1 MTLTQTRQ
9 MRKIKSFVPYFQIS
23 YVLEIAAALITE
35 ADACCC
41 TFFIYIYRRNA
52 SVFELLEAV
61 KHFWIVGMFKIK
73 VVKDGLVIMIA
84 GNLSI
89 DGNKQ
94 N

>member
-1 MTLTQTRQ
+1 MFKEVTPLCL
-9 MRKIKSFVPYFQIS
+9 KC
-23 YVLEIAAALITE
+23 L
-35 ADACCC
+35 
-41 TFFIYIYRRNA
+41 
-52 SVFELLEAV
+52 
-61 KHFWIVGMFKIK
+61 KHLWIVGMFKIK

>member
-1 MTLTQTRQ
+1 
-9 MRKIKSFVPYFQIS
+9 MRKIKSFVPYFQNS
-23 YVLEIAAALITE
+23 YVLEIAEQLLQQQKLVVGPSSYI
-35 ADACCC
+35 
-41 TFFIYIYRRNA
+41 FIIVTSLCSNC
-52 SVFELLEAV
+52 L
-61 KHFWIVGMFKIK
+61 KHLWIVGMFKIK

>member
-1 MTLTQTRQ
+1 MTLTSQTSQR
-9 MRKIKSFVPYFQIS
+9 RKIKSFVPYFQIS
-23 YVLEIAAALITE
+23 YVLEIAALITAAE
-35 ADACCC
+35 TCFC
-41 TFFIYIYRRNA
+41 TFFIYI
-52 SVFELLEAV
+52 FEVTPLCSNCL
-61 KHFWIVGMFKIK
+61 KHLWILGMFKIK

>member
-1 MTLTQTRQ
+1 MEVTPLC
-9 MRKIKSFVPYFQIS
+9 SNC
-23 YVLEIAAALITE
+23 L
-35 ADACCC
+35 
-41 TFFIYIYRRNA
+41 
-52 SVFELLEAV
+52 
-61 KHFWIVGMFKIK
+61 KHLWIVGMFKIK

>member
-1 MTLTQTRQ
+1 MTLTSQTSQ
-9 MRKIKSFVPYFQIS
+9 MRKIKSFVPHFQIR
-23 YVLEIAAALITE
+23 YVLEIAALIKAAE
-35 ADACCC
+35 ACCW
-41 TFFIYIYRRNA
+41 TFFVYIFIIVTSLCSNC
-52 SVFELLEAV
+52 L
-61 KHFWIVGMFKIK
+61 KHLWIVGMFKIK

>member
-1 MTLTQTRQ
+1 MQKLVVAPSSCIFMEVTPLC
-9 MRKIKSFVPYFQIS
+9 SNC
-23 YVLEIAAALITE
+23 L
-35 ADACCC
+35 
-41 TFFIYIYRRNA
+41 
-52 SVFELLEAV
+52 
-61 KHFWIVGMFKIK
+61 KHLWIVGMFKIK

>member
-1 MTLTQTRQ
+1 MYVYVC
-9 MRKIKSFVPYFQIS
+9 M
-23 YVLEIAAALITE
+23 YVLCYLS
-35 ADACCC
+35 
-41 TFFIYIYRRNA
+41 NA
-52 SVFELLEAV
+52 SAFNYM
-61 KHFWIVGMFKIK
+61 KHHLWIVGMFKIK